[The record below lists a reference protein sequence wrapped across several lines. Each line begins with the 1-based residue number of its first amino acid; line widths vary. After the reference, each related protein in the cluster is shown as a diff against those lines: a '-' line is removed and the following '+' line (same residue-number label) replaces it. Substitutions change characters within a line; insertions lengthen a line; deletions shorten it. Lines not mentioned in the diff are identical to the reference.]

1 MRCRWGRSGGA
12 RAAPWGSL
20 CTAYVGTG
28 VWWSDNRHNL
38 SVLVL
43 TVDQDADSIHGSGLI
58 SGMLTSD
65 EGTVTYE
72 NDYVFGGTVEPGDPA
87 ELTVSFNS
95 GCVWNT
101 YHGHVTEGGDMVLV
115 GTALGTSED
124 CSLTGDDSEGLMYF
138 GRSGWN
144 RPGKT
149 GSPPWKRWSPPRTG
163 IGRGPENTRRESRT
177 CRISV
182 PCPTTGFRTTCDST

>member
-1 MRCRWGRSGGA
+1 MLLDCAQFGQAAALVRLGFRTIHQIRPAHSG
-12 RAAPWGSL
+12 
-20 CTAYVGTG
+20 T
-28 VWWSDNRHNL
+28 L

-43 TVDQDADSIHGSGLI
+43 TVNQDADSIHGSGLI

-65 EGTVTYE
+65 DGTVTYE
-72 NDYVFGGTVEPGDPA
+72 NDYVFGGTVAPGDPA

-115 GTALGTSED
+115 GTALGRSED

-138 GRSGWN
+138 GR
-144 RPGKT
+144 KH
-149 GSPPWKRWSPPRTG
+149 PPVRRRSTRLQ
-163 IGRGPENTRRESRT
+163 PE
-177 CRISV
+177 
-182 PCPTTGFRTTCDST
+182 

>member
-1 MRCRWGRSGGA
+1 MRRITIPPLVL
-12 RAAPWGSL
+12 AAALLPA
-20 CTAYVGTG
+20 CTDTAPSAYPDLAGDYVGTG
-28 VWWSDNRHNL
+28 VWRSENRHNL

-65 EGTVTYE
+65 DGTVTYE
-72 NDYVFGGTVEPGDPA
+72 NDYVFGGTVAPGDPPG
-87 ELTVSFNS
+87 LTVSFNS

-138 GRSGWN
+138 GRKS
-144 RPGKT
+144 
-149 GSPPWKRWSPPRTG
+149 
-163 IGRGPENTRRESRT
+163 GRGQE
-177 CRISV
+177 
-182 PCPTTGFRTTCDST
+182 G

>member
-1 MRCRWGRSGGA
+1 MKRVALPLLLFHLAMLPACIDT
-12 RAAPWGSL
+12 APSAYPDLTGD
-20 CTAYVGTG
+20 YVGTG
-28 VWWSDNRHNL
+28 VWRSEYRHNL

-43 TVDQDADSIHGSGLI
+43 TVAQEADSIHGSGLI

-65 EGTVTYE
+65 DGTVTYE
-72 NDYVFGGTVEPGDPA
+72 NDYVFGGTVAPGDPA
-87 ELTVSFNS
+87 GLTVSFNS

-138 GRSGWN
+138 GR
-144 RPGKT
+144 K
-149 GSPPWKRWSPPRTG
+149 
-163 IGRGPENTRRESRT
+163 GRGDR
-177 CRISV
+177 
-182 PCPTTGFRTTCDST
+182 

>member
-1 MRCRWGRSGGA
+1 MRRITIPLIVLAAVLLPACVDTAPSAYPDLSGD
-12 RAAPWGSL
+12 
-20 CTAYVGTG
+20 YVGTG
-28 VWWSDNRHNL
+28 VWRSENRHNL

-72 NDYVFGGTVEPGDPA
+72 NDYVFGGTVVPGDPA
-87 ELTVSFNS
+87 GLTVSFNS

-138 GRSGWN
+138 GRKGGGD
-144 RPGKT
+144 R
-149 GSPPWKRWSPPRTG
+149 
-163 IGRGPENTRRESRT
+163 
-177 CRISV
+177 
-182 PCPTTGFRTTCDST
+182 

>member
-1 MRCRWGRSGGA
+1 MSRITIPPLVLAVALLPACVDT
-12 RAAPWGSL
+12 APSAYPDLTGD
-20 CTAYVGTG
+20 YVGTG
-28 VWWSDNRHNL
+28 VWRSENRHNL

-65 EGTVTYE
+65 DGTVTYE
-72 NDYVFGGTVEPGDPA
+72 NDYVFGGIVVPGDPA
-87 ELTVSFNS
+87 GLTVSFNS

-138 GRSGWN
+138 GRKSG
-144 RPGKT
+144 G
-149 GSPPWKRWSPPRTG
+149 GQEG
-163 IGRGPENTRRESRT
+163 
-177 CRISV
+177 
-182 PCPTTGFRTTCDST
+182 

>member
-1 MRCRWGRSGGA
+1 MKRVALPPLLLATALLPACTDT
-12 RAAPWGSL
+12 APSAYPDLTGD
-20 CTAYVGTG
+20 YVGTG
-28 VWWSDNRHNL
+28 VWRSENRHNL

-43 TVDQDADSIHGSGLI
+43 TVAQEADSMHGSGLI

-65 EGTVTYE
+65 DGTVTYE
-72 NDYVFGGTVEPGDPA
+72 NDYVFGGTVSPGDPPG
-87 ELTVSFNS
+87 LTVSFNS

-138 GRSGWN
+138 GR
-144 RPGKT
+144 KD
-149 GSPPWKRWSPPRTG
+149 
-163 IGRGPENTRRESRT
+163 GRAEEG
-177 CRISV
+177 
-182 PCPTTGFRTTCDST
+182 

>member
-1 MRCRWGRSGGA
+1 MRYITLPPLLLACA
-12 RAAPWGSL
+12 LLPACTDTAPSAYPDLTGD
-20 CTAYVGTG
+20 YVGTG
-28 VWWSDNRHNL
+28 VWRSENRHNL

-43 TVDQDADSIHGSGLI
+43 TVDQNADSIHGSGLI

-72 NDYVFGGTVEPGDPA
+72 NDYVFGGTVAPGDPHG
-87 ELTVSFNS
+87 LTVSFNS

-138 GRSGWN
+138 GR
-144 RPGKT
+144 KD
-149 GSPPWKRWSPPRTG
+149 
-163 IGRGPENTRRESRT
+163 RGTQE
-177 CRISV
+177 
-182 PCPTTGFRTTCDST
+182 G

>member
-1 MRCRWGRSGGA
+1 MRRITIPPIVLAVALLPACTDTAPSAYPDLSGD
-12 RAAPWGSL
+12 
-20 CTAYVGTG
+20 YVGTG
-28 VWWSDNRHNL
+28 VWRSENRHNL

-58 SGMLTSD
+58 SGMLTSG

-72 NDYVFGGTVEPGDPA
+72 NDYVFGGTVAPGDPA

-124 CSLTGDDSEGLMYF
+124 CSLTGDDSEGLVYF
-138 GRSGWN
+138 GR
-144 RPGKT
+144 KD
-149 GSPPWKRWSPPRTG
+149 
-163 IGRGPENTRRESRT
+163 RGDR
-177 CRISV
+177 
-182 PCPTTGFRTTCDST
+182 